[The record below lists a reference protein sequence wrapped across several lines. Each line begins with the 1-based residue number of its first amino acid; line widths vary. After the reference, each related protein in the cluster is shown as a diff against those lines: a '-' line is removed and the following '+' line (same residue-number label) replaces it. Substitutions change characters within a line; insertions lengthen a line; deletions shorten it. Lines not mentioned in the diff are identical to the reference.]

1 MNKSA
6 VHILF
11 LFFFVVGFLTINNT
25 LSAQKDD
32 TLYFLN
38 GDRISGE
45 ILQYQYG
52 YLKYKTYG
60 VSTVSVKYDKMS
72 TFYSKK
78 SFDILFEDGRR
89 RFGSFDTSYMVQF
102 VNIIITNDTLLT
114 RLIEIVEITP
124 VRKSFW
130 RRLTGNVDLGISYT
144 KANELAQLTFNS
156 LVKYTQ
162 RNYFTTIAMNS
173 LNSIQS
179 NLDSSRVKTNSLAGT
194 YNQRIKKDWFGIAL
208 LSGEQNSQLGLDLRI
223 QGGLG
228 AGNELV
234 HTNRHNLLTSAGV
247 VVNRE
252 WSATEDESRLNVD
265 GFIAAQYRLFR
276 FNDPEIDLNTN
287 FTTFPSFTVSNRW
300 RIDYDINIKVKIITD
315 MYFSVSFVTS
325 YDSKPPSATSDNLDY
340 SFTTS
345 FGYTFN

>member
-1 MNKSA
+1 MKISA
-6 VHILF
+6 FHVC
-11 LFFFVVGFLTINNT
+11 FFVCVVGFLSFNFNAN
-25 LSAQKDD
+25 AQKDD

-60 VSTVSVKYDKMS
+60 VSTVNVKYEKMS

-78 SFDILFEDGRR
+78 SFDILFRDGRR
-89 RFGSFDTSYMVQF
+89 RFGSFDTSYMAQF
-102 VNIIITNDTLLT
+102 VNIVITNDTILIP
-114 RLIEIVEITP
+114 LIEIVEITP
-124 VRKSFW
+124 VGKNFW
-130 RRLTGNVDLGISYT
+130 RRLIGNIDMGLSYT
-144 KANELAQLTFNS
+144 KANELGQFTFNG

-162 RNYFTTIAMNS
+162 RNYFTTLALNS

-179 NLDSSRVKTNSLAGT
+179 NLDSTRVRTNSLAGT
-194 YNQRIKKDWFGIAL
+194 YYQRIEKDWFGIAL

-228 AGNELV
+228 AGNEIV

-265 GFIAAQYRLFR
+265 GFIAAKYRLFR
-276 FNDPEIDLNTN
+276 FNDPEIDLTTN
-287 FTTFPSFTVSNRW
+287 FTTYPSFTVSNRW
-300 RIDYDINIKVKIITD
+300 RIDYDINIKIKIITD

-325 YDSKPPSATSDNLDY
+325 YDSKPPSATSDQLDY
-340 SFTTS
+340 SFSTS

>member
-1 MNKSA
+1 MKKSA
-6 VHILF
+6 VYIYFLLF
-11 LFFFVVGFLTINNT
+11 IVGFPALNNT
-25 LSAQKDD
+25 ANAQKND

-60 VSTVSVKYDKMS
+60 VSTVNVKYDKMS
-72 TFYSKK
+72 TFHSNKD
-78 SFDILFEDGRR
+78 FDILFKDGRR
-89 RFGSFDTSYMVQF
+89 RFGSFDTSYMTQF
-102 VNIIITNDTLLT
+102 VNIVITNDTILT
-114 RLIEIVEITP
+114 PLIEIVEFTP
-124 VRKSFW
+124 VRKIFW
-130 RRLTGNVDLGISYT
+130 RRLSGNVDLGISYT
-144 KANELAQLTFNS
+144 KANELAQLTFNG

-162 RNYFTTIAMNS
+162 RNYFTNITMNS

-179 NLDSSRVKTNSLAGT
+179 DIDSTRVKTNSLAGT
-194 YNQRIKKDWFGIAL
+194 YYQRIKKDWFGIGM

-234 HTNRHNLLTSAGV
+234 HTNRHNLLASAGAV
-247 VVNRE
+247 INRE

-265 GFIAAQYRLFR
+265 GFLAAKYRLFR
-276 FNDPEIDLNTN
+276 FNDPEIDLTTN
-287 FTTFPSFTVSNRW
+287 FTTYPSFTISNRW
-300 RIDYDINIKVKIITD
+300 RIDYDIKIKIKIITD
-315 MYFSVSFVTS
+315 MYFSVSFITS
-325 YDSKPPSATSDNLDY
+325 YDSKPPSSTSENLDY

>member
-1 MNKSA
+1 MKKS
-6 VHILF
+6 VVYICLF
-11 LFFFVVGFLTINNT
+11 LFTLGLLALNNT
-25 LSAQKDD
+25 ATAQKDD

-52 YLKYKTYG
+52 YLKYKTFG
-60 VSTVSVKYDKMS
+60 VSTVNVKYDKMS

-78 SFDILFEDGRR
+78 SFDILFKDGRR
-89 RFGSFDTSYMVQF
+89 RFGSFDTSYMAQF
-102 VNIIITNDTLLT
+102 VNIVITNDTLLT
-114 RLIEIVEITP
+114 PLIEIVEITP

-130 RRLTGNVDLGISYT
+130 RRLSGNVDLGLSYT

-162 RNYFTTIAMNS
+162 RKFFTTIAINS

-179 NLDSSRVKTNSLAGT
+179 ELDSTRVKTNSLTGT
-194 YNQRIKKDWFGIAL
+194 QYQRIKKDWFGIGMV
-208 LSGEQNSQLGLDLRI
+208 SGEQNSQLGLDLRI

-265 GFIAAQYRLFR
+265 GFIAAQYKLFR
-276 FNDPEIDLNTN
+276 FNDPEIDLTSN

-300 RIDYDINIKVKIITD
+300 RIDYDINIKIKIITD

-325 YDSKPPSATSDNLDY
+325 YDSKPPSTTSDNLDY
-340 SFTTS
+340 SFTSS